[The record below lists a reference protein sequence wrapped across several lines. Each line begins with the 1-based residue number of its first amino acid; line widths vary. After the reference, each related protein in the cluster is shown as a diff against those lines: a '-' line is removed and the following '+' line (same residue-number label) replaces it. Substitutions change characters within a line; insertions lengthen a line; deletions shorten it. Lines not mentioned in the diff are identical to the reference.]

1 MTNLTKIHQYYVHIV
16 MNKPNFIE
24 VKNSYERYCVYM
36 ALEQY
41 ATDWQTVWFN
51 KSYKKEAKYA
61 THNICKYCFRKKKHY
76 HNVEEWEHEDM
87 ERDFCYYYY
96 KCNNCNDIYAEV
108 WEKGDFMFLEK
119 IPYKINIYYSFKKKM
134 RSFKSK

>member
-1 MTNLTKIHQYYVHIV
+1 

-96 KCNNCNDIYAEV
+96 IR
-108 WEKGDFMFLEK
+108 K
-119 IPYKINIYYSFKKKM
+119 ISFENELKRSLIKKINTALNLLLQLNHLK
-134 RSFKSK
+134 